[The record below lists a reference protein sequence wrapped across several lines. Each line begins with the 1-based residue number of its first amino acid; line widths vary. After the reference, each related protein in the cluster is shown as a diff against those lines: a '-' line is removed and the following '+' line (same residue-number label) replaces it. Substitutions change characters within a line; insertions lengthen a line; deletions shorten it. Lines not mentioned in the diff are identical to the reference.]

1 MGYKV
6 LVVEDEDLIRRGL
19 VYSVDW
25 RAADCTEIREAS
37 DGQMAVEEIQTF
49 RPDIVI
55 MDINIPFLSGLD
67 VLEQTQ
73 KAFGY
78 SAIILTGYADFTYAR
93 RAVTAGVARFLLK
106 PVDFDELAE
115 ALESAKESRQ
125 RRLAYDEYQRAGK
138 TLKSLDLLS
147 AVNRSDPVSEPVRRI
162 LAHIEAHYPEKIT
175 LHDLAGAFHYS
186 ESFLV
191 RKFKDEMKLGCS
203 EYLTRYRL
211 QKAVTLL
218 RETDKRVETI
228 AEECGFVSAKYFNQ
242 VFRRH
247 IGCSPREFSH
257 ISG

>member
-25 RAADCTEIREAS
+25 QAADCTEVREAS
-37 DGQMAVEEIQTF
+37 DGQMAVELIHAF

-78 SAIILTGYADFTYAR
+78 SAIILTGYADFEYAK
-93 RAVTAGVARFLLK
+93 RAVAAGVIRFLLK
-106 PVDFDELAE
+106 PLAFDELAG
-115 ALESAKESRQ
+115 AIESAKESRQ

-138 TLKSLDLLS
+138 TLNSLDLLS
-147 AVNRSDPVSEPVRRI
+147 AVNRSAPKSAPIRQI
-162 LAHIEAHYPEKIT
+162 LAHIETHYPEKIT
-175 LHDLAGAFHYS
+175 LHDLAGACHYS
-186 ESFLV
+186 ESFLI
-191 RKFKDEMKLGCS
+191 RKFKEEMKVGFS

-211 QKAVTLL
+211 QKAIILL

-228 AEECGFVSAKYFNQ
+228 AEECGFISSKYFNLI
-242 VFRRH
+242 FRKH
-247 IGCSPREFSH
+247 IGCSPREFSR
-257 ISG
+257 ISK